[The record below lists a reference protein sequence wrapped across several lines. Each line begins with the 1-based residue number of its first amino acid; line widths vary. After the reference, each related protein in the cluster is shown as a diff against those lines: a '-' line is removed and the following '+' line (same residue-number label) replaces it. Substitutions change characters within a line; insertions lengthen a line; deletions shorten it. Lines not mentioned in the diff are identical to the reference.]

1 MDTHEILQL
10 LMSFNKRLATI
21 ADQAHETR
29 EQAQHTLDRIY
40 LLSDHIEQL
49 RRRIEI
55 ESVTDMEG
63 ATLAQTLR

>member
-1 MDTHEILQL
+1 METHEILQL

-49 RRRIEI
+49 RHRIEI
-55 ESVTDMEG
+55 ESVTDLEG